1 MASDTREGVI
11 RVVTISTSKQG
22 YYMLGFFRGMQ
33 DTPKVLVGTMSAYLL
48 TGGQSSFSTGYATA
62 ADIRWL
68 DL

>member
-33 DTPKVLVGTMSAYLL
+33 DTPQVLVGTMSAYLL
-48 TGGQSSFSTGYATA
+48 TGGRSSFSTGYATA

-68 DL
+68 NL

>member
-33 DTPKVLVGTMSAYLL
+33 DNPKVLVGTMSAYLL
-48 TGGQSSFSTGYATA
+48 TGGPSSFAKGYATA

-68 DL
+68 KL